1 MKQRET
7 IIKLAA
13 IAVLLVF
20 ALTSFFALADYATDA
35 DNYTHTIEAIDEKK
49 AMVMGF
55 TATAAAASTAIAA
68 IPGDASTP
76 IANQIM
82 EISEYLFIVVCFLVL
97 EKSLLTV
104 LGFLACKILI
114 PTGCV
119 LLAVYVLSQ
128 KRSMFTLGLKLVV
141 FAIVIS
147 MIIPFSVDISDM
159 IYDANRA
166 TIEGISGE
174 IELMDA
180 PEETVPETTAPAEV
194 VEEEKSWL
202 EKLKDNATDAMDK
215 LKDTATEAV
224 DKMQT
229 VVSSTG
235 EEAKEI
241 LNKFIDAIALFIIT
255 YCAIPVIVVFV
266 VIWLVKFLFSVT
278 IPAPSVEHVKGLK
291 RKLRREELQEPAE
304 V

>member
-35 DNYTHTIEAIDEKK
+35 DNYTHTIETIDEKK
-49 AMVMGF
+49 ATVMGF

-104 LGFLACKILI
+104 LGFLSFKVLI
-114 PTGCV
+114 PAGCV
-119 LLAVYVLSQ
+119 LLAICVLWR
-128 KRSMFTLGLKLVV
+128 KRSMLTLGLKLVV
-141 FAIVIS
+141 FALVIAMIV
-147 MIIPFSVDISDM
+147 PLSVDISDM
-159 IYDANRA
+159 IYDANRS
-166 TIEGISGE
+166 TIEGISQE

-180 PEETVPETTAPAEV
+180 PEETVPVTEP
-194 VEEEKSWL
+194 EEEKSWL
-202 EKLKDNATDAMDK
+202 DSLKDMAGSAIEK
-215 LKDTATEAV
+215 VETAVTNTGDEAR
-224 DKMQT
+224 
-229 VVSSTG
+229 
-235 EEAKEI
+235 EL

-255 YCAIPVIVVFV
+255 YCAIPVVVVFV
-266 VIWLVKFLFSVT
+266 VIWLVKFLFAIT
-278 IPAPSVEHVKGLK
+278 IPVPNPD
-291 RKLRREELQEPAE
+291 KLRHRSSIPSEDKELTPA
-304 V
+304 

>member
-49 AMVMGF
+49 ATVMGF

-104 LGFLACKILI
+104 LGFLSFKVLI
-114 PTGCV
+114 PAGCV
-119 LLAVYVLSQ
+119 LLAICVLWR
-128 KRSMFTLGLKLVV
+128 KRSMLTLGLKLVV
-141 FAIVIS
+141 FALVIAMIV
-147 MIIPFSVDISDM
+147 PLSVDISDM
-159 IYDANRA
+159 IYDANRS
-166 TIEGISGE
+166 TIEGISQE

-180 PEETVPETTAPAEV
+180 PEETVPVTEP
-194 VEEEKSWL
+194 EEEKSWL
-202 EKLKDNATDAMDK
+202 DSLKDMAGSAIEK
-215 LKDTATEAV
+215 VETAVTNTGDEAR
-224 DKMQT
+224 
-229 VVSSTG
+229 
-235 EEAKEI
+235 EL

-255 YCAIPVIVVFV
+255 YCAIPVVVVFV
-266 VIWLVKFLFSVT
+266 VIWLVKFLFAIT
-278 IPAPSVEHVKGLK
+278 IPVPNPD
-291 RKLRREELQEPAE
+291 KLRHRSSIPSEDKELTPA
-304 V
+304 

>member
-49 AMVMGF
+49 ATVMGF

-104 LGFLACKILI
+104 LGFLSFKVLI
-114 PTGCV
+114 PAGCV
-119 LLAVYVLSQ
+119 LLAICVLWR
-128 KRSMFTLGLKLVV
+128 KRSMLTLGLKLVV
-141 FAIVIS
+141 FALVIAMIV
-147 MIIPFSVDISDM
+147 PLSVDISDM
-159 IYDANRA
+159 IYDANRS
-166 TIEGISGE
+166 TIEGISQE

-180 PEETVPETTAPAEV
+180 PEETVPVTEP
-194 VEEEKSWL
+194 EEEKSWL
-202 EKLKDNATDAMDK
+202 DSLKDMAGSAIEK
-215 LKDTATEAV
+215 VETAVTNTGDEAR
-224 DKMQT
+224 
-229 VVSSTG
+229 
-235 EEAKEI
+235 EL

-255 YCAIPVIVVFV
+255 YCAIPVVVVFV
-266 VIWLVKFLFSVT
+266 VIWLVKFLFAIT
-278 IPAPSVEHVKGLK
+278 IPVPNPD
-291 RKLRREELQEPAE
+291 KLRHRSSTPSEDKELTPA
-304 V
+304 